1 MRRRAP
7 RPLSLPLQAL
17 TGRLAPRT
25 RLARIQG
32 VWEQV
37 AGTAV
42 AQAARPTAE
51 REGVVTVTCEAAV
64 WAQELELMGGELVR
78 RLNEA
83 LGEEGVREL
92 RCRTG

>member
-7 RPLSLPLQAL
+7 RPLSLSLQAL

-25 RLARIQG
+25 RLARIQE
-32 VWEQV
+32 VWDEV
-37 AGTAV
+37 AGAAI

-64 WAQELELMGGELVR
+64 WAQELELMGSELVR

-83 LGEEGVREL
+83 IGEEGVREL